1 VRFAGLVVGEERPVD
16 GAPTAGGVAAAAASP
31 GEPPAWE
38 RQRRQGLVFGG
49 LVQVRS

>member
-1 VRFAGLVVGEERPVD
+1 VWFAGLVVDEERPVD

-38 RQRRQGLVFGG
+38 RQRWWGLVPGA
-49 LVQVRS
+49 LEEVRS